1 MFLSAVLICPE
12 KKPESKLQPKIAD
25 FKMIKME
32 QQSYYDDNVEEKPRG
47 GFHDNMDAAKAAG
60 SGYHEQMEGKPTP
73 RHITSWRIK

>member
-1 MFLSAVLICPE
+1 
-12 KKPESKLQPKIAD
+12 
-25 FKMIKME
+25 MIKME